1 MKRFLAYA
9 RDLTVAER
17 KIWEQAGFDIVTA
30 DAAATCGE
38 EDPPIDLALLGAS
51 EFLPE
56 SLTPKVFVVSAK
68 TAGDASPDW
77 QRRYEVRFYSA
88 GAHGWIIGSKT
99 ETPPPNDWGVLLVE
113 KNVAAF
119 AESLYYYLLR
129 DVFRETAEW
138 CGHMSSAVRRL

>member
-88 GAHGWIIGSKT
+88 GAHGSCA
-99 ETPPPNDWGVLLVE
+99 P
-113 KNVAAF
+113 AAF
-119 AESLYYYLLR
+119 SASPARGPCRSALAR
-129 DVFRETAEW
+129 DRDFPRMPGLWVPSRRMAW
-138 CGHMSSAVRRL
+138 VGVMDSSRN